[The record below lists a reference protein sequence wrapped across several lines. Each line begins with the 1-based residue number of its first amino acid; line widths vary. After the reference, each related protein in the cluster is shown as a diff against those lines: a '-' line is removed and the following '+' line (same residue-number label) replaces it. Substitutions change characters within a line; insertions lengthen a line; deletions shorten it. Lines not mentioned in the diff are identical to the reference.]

1 MPTALGGKGGGVTTD
16 EEHILWVKNRLENF
30 PTLPDL
36 SLPVSTSS
44 GEQNEM
50 KKENFGTVSD
60 SRTAE
65 GHRFEKTEMFY
76 IIFFMLYTGNIIEMN
91 VMIGK

>member
-1 MPTALGGKGGGVTTD
+1 
-16 EEHILWVKNRLENF
+16 
-30 PTLPDL
+30 
-36 SLPVSTSS
+36 
-44 GEQNEM
+44 M

-76 IIFFMLYTGNIIEMN
+76 IIFFMLYTGNIIEIN